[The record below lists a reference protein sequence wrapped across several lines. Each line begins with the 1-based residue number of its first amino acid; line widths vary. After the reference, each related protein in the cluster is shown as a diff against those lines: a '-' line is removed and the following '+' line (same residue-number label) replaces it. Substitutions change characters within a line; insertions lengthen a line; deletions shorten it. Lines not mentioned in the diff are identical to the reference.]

1 MTRDSTVLSRQQFM
15 VGVAGAG
22 VTAPLGSVVRGQA
35 APASAQFAPPTSG
48 TLGVDM
54 HNHIDVPLA
63 AGDVPGSPRPSRSR
77 ALPHPREA
85 VVVRVRARGEL
96 HQAGAVDVHHVDVR
110 RQPARHHIEREP

>member
-63 AGDVPGSPRPSRSR
+63 AGDVPGRRDRVAHVHYRTHVRLWSYASGRVVSCIKPVPSMSTT
-77 ALPHPREA
+77 
-85 VVVRVRARGEL
+85 
-96 HQAGAVDVHHVDVR
+96 
-110 RQPARHHIEREP
+110 